1 MGSEALDSDDRGA
14 STAQFEP
21 ARDATSTV
29 TALPRPQAL
38 PVTARRPWQRI
49 AMPNFNI
56 DDKLGRI
63 LLSIVLSVLLWF
75 YVVNLENPEQTTQ
88 FPGLNVE
95 VRGIGSNL
103 KVVST
108 IPTVDASVQAPQN
121 VMNTLQ
127 KSDIRP
133 YVDLTG
139 LEGGVY
145 KDVPLRGQIVGNQAG
160 NVQVSFSPSRI
171 EVQLEVQATRTFS
184 VSAQTNGTPPVGYG
198 LEPTA
203 NQVQPAQVRVSGN
216 QEAISRISQVI
227 VTVDVEGKA
236 VTQTQSEK
244 PQAYD
249 SDKKEITGLTFDP
262 PTVQVVVPIKL
273 LFNYKVV
280 PVRVPLQGQPA
291 PGFRVS
297 AIVMN
302 PNNATICCS
311 PGVLDPVQFLETNPV
326 SITGTTSTVETTTQL
341 LLPAGVDLY
350 PGPGQTKDVRVT
362 ISVEVL
368 ETTLQL
374 SVAPTIDGVPNG
386 YTGVVS
392 PGKMD
397 LTLAGTF
404 SQLQSLRPTDVRAV
418 VNMQGRGAGTYNVQ
432 PQILVPQG
440 VKVESSSPISV
451 SVTLVAPT
459 PLPPTP
465 TQTQQPTETPAFTR
479 TPEPTNPANTAAPT
493 KALATSTLTPVVP
506 TATSTAL
513 PTVTPTPT
521 HTPLPTAT
529 SPAATTATP
538 QTPQT
543 LQRTP
548 EPTLSA
554 AATAAP

>member
-1 MGSEALDSDDRGA
+1 MGSDMPESDSSSA

-21 ARDATSTV
+21 ARDTATTV
-29 TALPRPQAL
+29 TTLPRPQAL
-38 PVTARRPWQRI
+38 PVTARPSWQHI

-95 VRGIGSNL
+95 VRGTGSNL

-133 YVDLTG
+133 YIDLTG

-145 KDVPLRGQIVGNQAG
+145 KEVPVRAQITGNQTA
-160 NVQVSFSPSRI
+160 NVQVSFAPSRL

-184 VSAQTNGTPPVGYG
+184 VSVQTNGTPPVGYG

-203 NQVQPAQVRVSGN
+203 DQVQPSQVRVSGN
-216 QEAISRISQVI
+216 QEAISRISQV
-227 VTVDVEGKA
+227 VVPVDVEGKA

-244 PQAYD
+244 PRAYD

-262 PTVQVVVPIKL
+262 PTVQVVVPVKL

-291 PGFRVS
+291 PGYRVS

-341 LLPAGVDLY
+341 ILPTGVDLY
-350 PGPGQTKDVRVT
+350 PGQTKDVSVT

-374 SVAPTIDGVPNG
+374 SVAPSVDGLPNG
-386 YTGVVS
+386 YAGVIS

-418 VNMQGRGAGTYNVQ
+418 VNMQGRGAGTYDVQ
-432 PQILVPQG
+432 PQIVVPQG
-440 VKVESSSPISV
+440 VKVVASSPISV

-465 TQTQQPTETPAFTR
+465 TLTEQPTTTPAFTR
-479 TPEPTNPANTAAPT
+479 TPEATNPASTVAPT

-513 PTVTPTPT
+513 PSVTPTPT
-521 HTPLPTAT
+521 HTSSPTAT
-529 SPAATTATP
+529 APATPTVTP
-538 QTPQT
+538 QTS
-543 LQRTP
+543 QRTP